1 MKINKALCLI
11 SLISAVSLAGCSTTD
26 KASSSEAPTEPEKVS
41 PESISFEWQAPY
53 EAKLE
58 EFRNS
63 EQFNSNPD
71 GGSAFEITDVTGD
84 DTPELII
91 SPSGDKASMCSIYTC
106 EGGNIVSLGETGF
119 FGEFEYLPEQG
130 YIHEEYSG
138 EGFIIGK
145 YKKYEDGELVD
156 KLNYSDNSGEAS
168 SGATITHSI
177 NGDDV
182 LLSQYEET
190 LTEYGAGPSFR
201 IGRKYTFGDAA
212 VNYGIR
218 RAESWG
224 AVLTTEQK
232 ELARGKL
239 NELLTSLD
247 VAASGAAFELCD
259 LNGDDVPELVVSEG
273 AFSESQCRIY
283 YFNGGEMS
291 QLDGTYGSL
300 GCIKFDMEK
309 LVFYAETPMET
320 TYWSLAD
327 SNFSAADYVSSGS
340 VMQVGRK
347 YSLTEADIT
356 AALL

>member
-1 MKINKALCLI
+1 M
-11 SLISAVSLAGCSTTD
+11 
-26 KASSSEAPTEPEKVS
+26 
-41 PESISFEWQAPY
+41 
-53 EAKLE
+53 
-58 EFRNS
+58 
-63 EQFNSNPD
+63 
-71 GGSAFEITDVTGD
+71 
-84 DTPELII
+84 
-91 SPSGDKASMCSIYTC
+91 
-106 EGGNIVSLGETGF
+106 
-119 FGEFEYLPEQG
+119 
-130 YIHEEYSG
+130 
-138 EGFIIGK
+138 
-145 YKKYEDGELVD
+145 
-156 KLNYSDNSGEAS
+156 
-168 SGATITHSI
+168 AT
-177 NGDDV
+177 
-182 LLSQYEET
+182 
-190 LTEYGAGPSFR
+190 
-201 IGRKYTFGDAA
+201 
-212 VNYGIR
+212 NYGIR